1 MKKNILLLIVVLF
14 GLISCEDFLVEEP
27 QGEPTNANFWKTE
40 ADVISATTAL
50 YIFNDFQ
57 GIYGRGMN
65 LYSLVPSDDFI
76 VGKPK
81 SQIEEIK
88 DFITSGNGSYTRDI
102 WPMHFIVVK
111 RANDIIR
118 NVPALDIDPDVKDF
132 ALGEAYFMR
141 GLAYFQLSLLYGDN
155 NSGGIPIIDETIT
168 EDFFIQRPASVI
180 TSYAFAAESFSKA
193 ATLLPYFD
201 ATKSDRLG
209 RPHKNAALGYLAR
222 THLHNAE
229 YSADSWDTVITACNE
244 VINSSRNALETNF
257 EDAFKIASNWGPEYL
272 WSVPSNTIGGSM
284 FAGASL
290 ENRAWGKYNG
300 WGYFA
305 PTLELY
311 ESYEAGD
318 ARRDATLL
326 AFGDEF
332 EFFGSTRKYASAN
345 NLTGFQLKKFL
356 EPYGYAD
363 AAQLNPNGDHPSTN
377 LNLPLLRYSH
387 ILLMK
392 AEALIVKNG
401 PGAGDAEINL
411 VRQRA
416 GLTAKI
422 GATLEDLKSER
433 RAEFAGELL
442 GRYEDLCRWGDVA
455 EIRKSLHG
463 KRHIGVEFDLTGTA
477 STNLNFGFPVLS
489 TDFTEIFPTT
499 EVWQERSNFILET
512 HRVWPIPANAIDTS
526 RGTLSQNLG
535 W

>member
-118 NVPALDIDPDVKDF
+118 NVPDLDIDPDVKDF

-168 EDFFIQRPASVI
+168 EDFFIERPASVI

-229 YSADSWDTVITACNE
+229 YNADSWDTVITACNE

-332 EFFGSTRKYASAN
+332 EFFGSTRKYTSAN

-356 EPYGYAD
+356 EPYGYAG